1 MQCLLA
7 TCNPILK
14 RAYFAQGLS
23 KCAPPEQVVLAC
35 KSALRASLARLL
47 VKNGVSSA
55 DKLLPTDSKRAGRSG
70 VTLPT
75 TVSFLYDS
83 AFQAIRCQFV
93 QPRLLGSG
101 CAVIQELLRS
111 KLQG

>member
-1 MQCLLA
+1 V
-7 TCNPILK
+7 
-14 RAYFAQGLS
+14 QGLS

-55 DKLLPTDSKRAGRSG
+55 DKLLPADSKRAGRS
-70 VTLPT
+70 VATPSSTFFVL
-75 TVSFLYDS
+75 SSNSDC
-83 AFQAIRCQFV
+83 AFRATWCQYV
-93 QPRLLGSG
+93 QCGLLGFE
-101 CAVIQELLRS
+101 CAVNEELLRS